1 MTSLARHAAAPA
13 AFALLASLFAT
24 GAGAAPGEP
33 AAIYQAPFI
42 ASPPFVSMTA
52 DQLGQA
58 VSGIVDFPKVLDP
71 RIWTADYHMRPEI
84 SSRVM
89 AIVNREFDALKLR
102 NKAISIQDIELFG
115 SNASYEY
122 DEKADLGIHVFLNTA
137 LNPAAYQGDVL
148 DLEHFM
154 RLLNDVIE
162 LDQKGEVSFYGIP
175 LEVVFH
181 ATRPAGFRDSDG
193 IPQYSVWSADASRTG
208 RWINPQSPPPAP
220 PKDAFDSKVILA
232 KTNDFIDQYNSL
244 VANYFEDKAS
254 FDCARFDAYKKL
266 IKAYRSDG
274 ITADGQRSNGNLTYR
289 LLRRLNV
296 SVPDTVA
303 DLDQECVNIRDSLF

>member
-1 MTSLARHAAAPA
+1 MTLLARHAAAPA
-13 AFALLASLFAT
+13 AIALLSCLLAT
-24 GAGAAPGEP
+24 GAAATPGEP
-33 AAIYQAPFI
+33 ASIYQAPFI
-42 ASPPFVSMTA
+42 VNPPFVSMTP
-52 DQLGQA
+52 DQLSQA

-71 RIWTADYHMRPEI
+71 RIWTPDFHMRPQI
-84 SSRVM
+84 ASRVM
-89 AIVNREFDALKLR
+89 AIVNREYDALKLR

-122 DEKADLGIHVFLNTA
+122 DEKADLGIHVFLNTSS
-137 LNPAAYQGDVL
+137 NPAAYQGDVL

-181 ATRPAGFRDSDG
+181 ATRTAGYRDSDG

-208 RWINPQSPPPAP
+208 RWINPQTPPPAP
-220 PKDAFDSKVILA
+220 PKDAFDAKVILA

-254 FDCARFDAYKKL
+254 FDCSRFDAYKKV
-266 IKAYRSDG
+266 IKTYRSDG
-274 ITADGQRSNGNLTYR
+274 ISADGQRSNGNLTYR
-289 LLRRLNV
+289 LLRRLSVN
-296 SVPDTVA
+296 VPDTAAV
-303 DLDQECVNIRDSLF
+303 LEQECLNIRDSLF